1 VLLYALLAA
10 ALIVRGKQA
19 TIAVLALLGL
29 RYAFQY
35 LA

>member
-1 VLLYALLAA
+1 VL
-10 ALIVRGKQA
+10 LIVRGKQA